1 MKTFRWTVPEFPL
14 SAAEKR
20 NAPKT
25 PRQEPEKLNDLLE
38 PKSVMER
45 WALNGLNQQHTL
57 GVWVRMVVGLVL
69 MLLYILLTSVSRWE
83 FTVSALLLALVVANM
98 LSNHFTRRMLLRLKR
113 KLEQAE
119 RPDSEN

>member
-20 NAPKT
+20 NARKML
-25 PRQEPEKLNDLLE
+25 RQEPEKLNDLLE
-38 PKSVMER
+38 PKSMMER
-45 WALNGLNQQHTL
+45 WALNGLNQQYTL
-57 GVWVRMVVGLVL
+57 DVWVRMVVGLVL

-98 LSNHFTRRMLLRLKR
+98 LSNHFTRKMLLRLKR
-113 KLEQAE
+113 RLEQAE
-119 RPDSEN
+119 GQGRED